1 MTTPNANR
9 RRSYNS
15 ASLDEHLP
23 LLLLWQARQPPGSLH
38 AARTRSRAIPVV
50 LLGDLRSLMGHDPAA
65 SGAAAAKGHVRMS
78 DREIIDA
85 LRREVADLRR
95 QNEQLREAIAAL
107 LRPEVS
113 GNFTVRP
120 QTNANFR

>member
-1 MTTPNANR
+1 
-9 RRSYNS
+9 
-15 ASLDEHLP
+15 
-23 LLLLWQARQPPGSLH
+23 
-38 AARTRSRAIPVV
+38 
-50 LLGDLRSLMGHDPAA
+50 
-65 SGAAAAKGHVRMS
+65 MS